1 MSGSVGRGPGVV
13 AFKLEES
20 KFRVDIWKK
29 FLPISVLRPWNR
41 LPREAVDVTPL
52 SIQGHAG
59 WGFEQIDLLGC

>member
-20 KFRVDIWKK
+20 KFRVDIWNK

-41 LPREAVDVTPL
+41 LPREAVDVNTPEH
-52 SIQGHAG
+52 SRPC
-59 WGFEQIDLLGC
+59 WMEF